1 VTHPGGTMTV
11 PLFMTDDPRKWIIAA
26 RKLHEMIQ
34 AGELKPGDQ
43 LPGRALLAA
52 RLGVRPGTLARAIR
66 DLDACGVLCHGRS
79 GRTWVAPEPS
89 PPEPAQP
96 EPEPEPAAAPVVILP
111 GHRPTLTVA
120 ECATSAG
127 VCTMT
132 VYRLVHAGDVDA
144 IRIGRQLR
152 VLEDSWDKY
161 LQAVPGR
168 PALTVAECAS
178 SARVSRRT
186 VYRLIHAGTVEAT
199 QVAGR
204 FRVIEDSWRKYLA
217 TPARASLHDPCQRSG
232 ADQVPRESCRPDE
245 REKR

>member
-1 VTHPGGTMTV
+1 MTV

-96 EPEPEPAAAPVVILP
+96 EPAAAPVVILP

-120 ECATSAG
+120 ECA
-127 VCTMT
+127 
-132 VYRLVHAGDVDA
+132 
-144 IRIGRQLR
+144 
-152 VLEDSWDKY
+152 
-161 LQAVPGR
+161 
-168 PALTVAECAS
+168 S
-178 SARVSRRT
+178 SARVSKRT
-186 VYRLIHAGTVEAT
+186 VYRLIQAGAVEAT

-217 TPARASLHDPCQRSG
+217 TPAGASLHDPCQR
-232 ADQVPRESCRPDE
+232 PDE